1 MWKNKAKGQI
11 AIEFLVVVGIVMIF
25 AFYFSAGFYS
35 LLKSNEAIHLLKQD
49 ALDVIAKHNYPT
61 TITKIDLTYYG
72 TNNKDVNVDFYF
84 NRNNGPVYDAD
95 FELFQTSTYQES
107 INYIKKNSAYETI
120 TLNFSY
126 E

>member
-1 MWKNKAKGQI
+1 MLNHKAKGQI

-61 TITKIDLTYYG
+61 TITKIDLTYHG

-84 NRNNGPVYDAD
+84 NKNNGPDNDAVQD
-95 FELFQTSTYQES
+95 LFEDGSYQES
-107 INYIKKNSAYETI
+107 INYITKNSAYDSV
-120 TLNFSY
+120 TLNFDY